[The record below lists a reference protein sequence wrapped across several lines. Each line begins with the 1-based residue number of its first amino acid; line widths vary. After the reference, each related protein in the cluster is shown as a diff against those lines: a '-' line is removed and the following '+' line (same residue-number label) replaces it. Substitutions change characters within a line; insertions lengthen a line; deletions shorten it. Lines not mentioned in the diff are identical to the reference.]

1 VILSYWVGRLIY
13 SPVSYVKSLVPTRA
27 VSLFLDATLP
37 ICTSSRVS
45 APGNQFQLQ
54 REVMNHIKILLLM
67 SLIPLSL
74 LGDAVMPSPEL
85 QSQDNPEGEA
95 SFRVSASSQAGRRS
109 RLAGGSSLFRDD
121 KRFSP
126 TGSNPLHNL

>member
-1 VILSYWVGRLIY
+1 
-13 SPVSYVKSLVPTRA
+13 
-27 VSLFLDATLP
+27 
-37 ICTSSRVS
+37 
-45 APGNQFQLQ
+45 
-54 REVMNHIKILLLM
+54 MNRIKILLLM

-74 LGDAVMPSPEL
+74 LGDDVLPSPEQQL
-85 QSQDNPEGEA
+85 QDNPEGEA

-109 RLAGGSSLFRDD
+109 RLAGGSSQRRFGGDLFRDD

>member
-1 VILSYWVGRLIY
+1 
-13 SPVSYVKSLVPTRA
+13 
-27 VSLFLDATLP
+27 
-37 ICTSSRVS
+37 
-45 APGNQFQLQ
+45 
-54 REVMNHIKILLLM
+54 MNHIKILLLM